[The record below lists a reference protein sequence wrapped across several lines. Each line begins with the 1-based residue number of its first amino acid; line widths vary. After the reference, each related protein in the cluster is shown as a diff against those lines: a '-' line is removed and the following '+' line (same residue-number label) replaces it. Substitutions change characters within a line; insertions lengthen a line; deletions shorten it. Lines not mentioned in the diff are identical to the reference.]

1 MAGTYRLK
9 RDKPAPEKPSAS
21 ARVPA
26 VAAKPRTERLV
37 SLDAYRGFIMI
48 VLAAHGF
55 GFSHFAELP
64 ADAPAWNIADY
75 DIWQTIG
82 FHSRHAKW
90 IAVNETFGVAFWDL
104 IQPSFMFM
112 VGVAMPF
119 SFTRRTAFGES
130 GVRRFLHA
138 LIRAVVLVLMGVFLY
153 SLGDHPRTNWIFPNV
168 LAQIGLGY
176 FFVYLLLNCPRA
188 IQLSAL
194 VAIIVGYWALF
205 YCNPPPEKY
214 DYEAFNA
221 SVEDGNVFTDH
232 MAPWSKNANVAFRFD
247 QWLLPQLRTPTT
259 APTDAANEVAAA
271 ADEVVPNEVD
281 ESANSEAQ
289 DPPPE
294 NSLLRQWFFSNPNEY
309 SFNRSGYTTLNFIP
323 SIATAL
329 LGVLCGQLL
338 ISRLRPG
345 RILLTL
351 LISGA
356 ICIGLGLAAQTTVCP
371 IIKIIWTPSW
381 VLFSGGCVIW
391 MLALFYFL
399 FDVLPFSKL
408 AWPLQVIGINS
419 LAVYLMGELLP
430 RWVGD
435 NVITTHCSGFL
446 ETVFGMDALSDDMF
460 GRIIGPTAVAV
471 VFWMITVYMYRRRIF
486 VRV

>member
-1 MAGTYRLK
+1 MAGSYRLQ
-9 RDKPAPEKPSAS
+9 RDKPASQEPDTAVSG
-21 ARVPA
+21 
-26 VAAKPRTERLV
+26 VAAKRRTERLV

-55 GFSHFAELP
+55 GFSHFAQLP
-64 ADAPAWNIADY
+64 ATAPAWNSADY
-75 DIWQTIG
+75 DFWQTIG
-82 FHSRHAKW
+82 FHFRHAKW
-90 IAVNETFGVAFWDL
+90 VAVNETFGVAFWDL

-119 SFTRRTAFGES
+119 SYNRRTALGES
-130 GVRRFLHA
+130 GIRRFLHA
-138 LIRAVVLVLMGVFLY
+138 LIRAVILVLMGVFLY

-176 FFVYLLLNCPRA
+176 VFVYLLMNCPRV
-188 IQLSAL
+188 IQLNAL
-194 VAIIVGYWALF
+194 VAIIAGYWALF
-205 YCNPPPEKY
+205 YFNPPPEKY

-247 QWLLPQLRTPTT
+247 QWLLPQLRTPAT
-259 APTDAANEVAAA
+259 AAADATNKDAAA
-271 ADEVVPNEVD
+271 ADEVVEAEVD
-281 ESANSEAQ
+281 QTTDSESQN
-289 DPPPE
+289 PPPE
-294 NSLLRQWFFSNPNEY
+294 NSLLRQWFFSNPEDY
-309 SFNRSGYTTLNFIP
+309 SFNRSGYSTLNFIP

-338 ISRLRPG
+338 LSRKRRG

-351 LISGA
+351 LVSGA
-356 ICIGLGLAAQTTVCP
+356 ICVGLGLAAHVTLCP

-391 MLALFYFL
+391 MLAGFYFL
-399 FDVLPFSKL
+399 FDVLPFRKL
-408 AWPLQVIGINS
+408 AWPLQVIGLNS
-419 LAVYLMGELLP
+419 LAVYLMGQLLA

-435 NVITTHCSGFL
+435 NVITKHCSGFL
-446 ETVFGMDALSDDMF
+446 ETVFGMEALSDDMF
-460 GRIIGPTAVAV
+460 GRIIAPTAVGV
-471 VFWMITVYMYRRRIF
+471 VFWLTAVHMYRRQIS